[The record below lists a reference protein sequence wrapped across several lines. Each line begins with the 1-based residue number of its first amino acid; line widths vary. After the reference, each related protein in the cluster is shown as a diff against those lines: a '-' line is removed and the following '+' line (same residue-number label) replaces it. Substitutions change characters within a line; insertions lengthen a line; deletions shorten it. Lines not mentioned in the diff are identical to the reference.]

1 MSEPEVSRVEF
12 KDWPGLASNAD
23 PLDLKPGA
31 AQEQDNC
38 YSPRAGE
45 LRARTGLRPVTF
57 DT

>member
-1 MSEPEVSRVEF
+1 MSAPEVNRVTF

-23 PLDLKPGA
+23 PLDLQPGA

-45 LRARTGLRPVTF
+45 LRARQGLRPVVF